1 MEDKLEDFFSDT
13 DFDFQEPHAG
23 HKNRFERKLNQP
35 KKASKIS
42 WKWLSVAASVFLV
55 LGFWLGNTH
64 QKKQLE
70 LANTT
75 PKIERVQ
82 DFFVATINQKLK
94 KVEGNRSLKTEM
106 IIEQALNEL
115 EDLEESYI
123 VSLTELNVEGE
134 PSKNLLIMIKNYQ
147 QRLVILE
154 NLLKQIEQIKN
165 PSFLD
170 EDTFI

>member
-1 MEDKLEDFFSDT
+1 MEDNFNNFFSET
-13 DFDFQEPHAG
+13 DFDFQEPQAG
-23 HKNRFERKLNQP
+23 HKNRFEQKLNQS
-35 KKASKIS
+35 KKTTKVS

-64 QKKQLE
+64 QIKQPK
-70 LANTT
+70 LADTT
-75 PKIERVQ
+75 PKIEKVQ

-94 KVEGNRSLKTEM
+94 KVEGNRSLETEM

-123 VSLTELNVEGE
+123 VSLTELNIEGE
-134 PSKNLLIMIKNYQ
+134 QTKSLLLMIKNYQ

-154 NLLKQIEQIKN
+154 SLLKQIEQIKN
-165 PSFLD
+165 PSFI
-170 EDTFI
+170 EDNTFI

>member
-1 MEDKLEDFFSDT
+1 MEDKFDNFFSET
-13 DFDFQEPHAG
+13 DFDFQEPHVG
-23 HKNRFERKLNQP
+23 HKNRFERKLNQS
-35 KKASKIS
+35 KKTTKIS

-64 QKKQLE
+64 QKKQLK
-70 LANTT
+70 LADTT
-75 PKIERVQ
+75 PKIEKVQ
-82 DFFVATINQKLK
+82 DFFVATINKKLR
-94 KVEGNRSLKTEM
+94 KVEGNRSLETEM
-106 IIEQALNEL
+106 IIERALNEL

-134 PSKNLLIMIKNYQ
+134 QSKTLLMMIKNYQ
-147 QRLVILE
+147 KRLVILE

-170 EDTFI
+170 KDSFI

>member
-1 MEDKLEDFFSDT
+1 MQKTQAYKNMEDKFDNFFSET
-13 DFDFQEPHAG
+13 DFDFQEPHVG
-23 HKNRFERKLNQP
+23 HKNRFERKLNQS
-35 KKASKIS
+35 KKTTKIS

-64 QKKQLE
+64 QKKQLK
-70 LANTT
+70 LADTI
-75 PKIERVQ
+75 PKIE
-82 DFFVATINQKLK
+82 
-94 KVEGNRSLKTEM
+94 KV
-106 IIEQALNEL
+106 NEL

-134 PSKNLLIMIKNYQ
+134 QSKSLLMMIKNYQ

-165 PSFLD
+165 PSFLGK
-170 EDTFI
+170 DTFI

>member
-1 MEDKLEDFFSDT
+1 MEDNFNNFFSET
-13 DFDFQEPHAG
+13 DFDFQEPQAG
-23 HKNRFERKLNQP
+23 HKNRFEQKLNQS
-35 KKASKIS
+35 KKTTKVS

-64 QKKQLE
+64 QKKQVK
-70 LANTT
+70 LADTT
-75 PKIERVQ
+75 PKIEKVQ

-94 KVEGNRSLKTEM
+94 KVEGNRSLETEM

-123 VSLTELNVEGE
+123 VSLTELNIEGE
-134 PSKNLLIMIKNYQ
+134 QTKSLLLMIKNYQ

-154 NLLKQIEQIKN
+154 SLLKQIEQIKN
-165 PSFLD
+165 PSFI
-170 EDTFI
+170 EDNTFI